1 MLSKTSL
8 KNQAKKLYKK
18 TLAGPGKFGIFILLC
33 ILIIFSF
40 ESLGLTNK
48 EKNLEVRIV
57 NKKVIPIKVQEKR
70 VKKNPSLEKENSNAL
85 NKKIKIV
92 TEMDMTKKLIEREN
106 ILLSSAIEQNIYEN
120 NFSVENFEYTSYKE
134 KLATLNDIII
144 KKSLEEF
151 KNNEN
156 DFFLDA

>member
-8 KNQAKKLYKK
+8 RNQAKKLYKK

-33 ILIIFSF
+33 IIIIFSF

-70 VKKNPSLEKENSNAL
+70 VKKVPSLEKENSNAL

-92 TEMDMTKKLIEREN
+92 TEMDITKKLIEREN
-106 ILLSSAIEQNIYEN
+106 ILLSGAIEQNIYEN
-120 NFSVENFEYTSYKE
+120 NMTFENFEYISYKE
-134 KLATLNDIII
+134 KLVTLNDFIIN
-144 KKSLEEF
+144 KSLEEI
-151 KNNEN
+151 KNNQN
-156 DFFLDA
+156 DFFFDA